1 MPHSPFLPLYSSLDA
16 SYSCACV
23 SFTAAI
29 FIGCCAFSSQAV
41 EGVPRGGV
49 EHWSRAEDLRALSGD
64 NWRGGYD
71 PQPVVAEPTDAQLK
85 AQKAGKQKARA
96 TDRKGGATSPPP
108 GDLRDASS
116 ATLAPCQASEYEG
129 HTIAQLKELLRERQA

>member
-1 MPHSPFLPLYSSLDA
+1 MPV
-16 SYSCACV
+16 CV
-23 SFTAAI
+23 LTAATVDSLYTHRMLCLI
-29 FIGCCAFSSQAV
+29 FLIFSSQAV
-41 EGVPRGGV
+41 EGVPRDAV
-49 EHWSRAEDLRALSGD
+49 EHWSRAEDLRALSDETPG
-64 NWRGGYD
+64 NPPPGYP
-71 PQPVVAEPTDAQLK
+71 PQPVVEPTDAQLK
-85 AQKAGKQKARA
+85 AQKAGKKKARA